1 MRLSNL
7 VLSQNIILRLEFV
20 EAMNNAGEKWGRWGK
35 RMVGGEHFLI
45 GGLSKGRGKRTG
57 RAFQGLRRM
66 DAP

>member
-1 MRLSNL
+1 M
-7 VLSQNIILRLEFV
+7 

-35 RMVGGEHFLI
+35 CMVGGEHFLI
-45 GGLSKGRGKRTG
+45 GGLSKDRGKRTG